1 MSPGATVAPVSC
13 GERCRCLREGRGL
26 RGRCGDPGLCISGV
40 PQEPI
45 AQSPQ
50 NSLSPACS
58 GWSLL
63 EGAASP
69 LQVSSQCRPRLP
81 HLTRLA
87 RQGGRAR
94 RRFGRWGQR
103 GGAPSLTSAVGG
115 VEEAQGHQGAR
126 HQEQQQQQP
135 PLQEASVLLS
145 RPAGNLHHPYWA
157 FGLPHHQVSSQ
168 GKVHS

>member
-103 GGAPSLTSAVGG
+103 GGGAFTHLCCWRRRGGPRPPGRPSPGAAAAAAPPPGSLGASVPTSRQSPPSLLGF
-115 VEEAQGHQGAR
+115 R
-126 HQEQQQQQP
+126 
-135 PLQEASVLLS
+135 ASPSPSL
-145 RPAGNLHHPYWA
+145 
-157 FGLPHHQVSSQ
+157 
-168 GKVHS
+168 